1 MLRNV
6 CVMLAS
12 AILVYPSQVQAASY
26 ADSVVA
32 YVPGT
37 AAQGFTNAA
46 AALGEPSRSTPG
58 QFGGPV
64 DPFNPPYLADQVV
77 SIGAGGSLTVGF
89 STPILNAPGHPF
101 GLDFI
106 IYGNAGFV
114 ITNGNYSGGG
124 ITDGSLFGANPGTT
138 RVSVSAD
145 NINYFQLDPARAPV
159 VDTLFPTDGSGSFDL
174 PVNPQLSQNDFAGL
188 GLAGIRS
195 LYNGSAGG
203 SGFDLAWAQ
212 DANGQSVA
220 LPEVRFIRVDVLSGV
235 AEIDGVAA
243 PGVVP
248 EPAPWLLLGLGSIVL
263 VLLNRKT
270 RMRL

>member
-1 MLRNV
+1 MV
-6 CVMLAS
+6 AS
-12 AILVYPSQVQAASY
+12 AIVVVPSHVRAASY

-64 DPFNPPYLADQVV
+64 DPFNPPYLVDQVV

-89 STPILNAPGHPF
+89 STPILNSPGHAF
-101 GLDFI
+101 GLDFM
-106 IYGNAGFV
+106 IYGNVGFV

-124 ITDGSLFGANPGTT
+124 ITDGSLFGANPGVT
-138 RVSVSAD
+138 RVSVSSD
-145 NINYFQLDPARAPV
+145 NINYYQLDPARAPV

-174 PVNPQLSQNDFAGL
+174 PVNPHLSQNDFAGL
-188 GLAGIRS
+188 SLAGIRS

-212 DANGQSVA
+212 SANGQSVD
-220 LPEVRFIRVDVLSGV
+220 LSDVRFIRVDVLSGV
-235 AEIDGVAA
+235 AEIDGFAV
-243 PGVVP
+243 PGAVP
-248 EPAPWLLLGLGSIVL
+248 EPAPWLLLGLSSMAL
-263 VLLNRKT
+263 ALLNRRSPK
-270 RMRL
+270 RL